1 MSLVDLETS
10 TALIPKAGLVVE
22 VDTDGQVLH
31 VFQDPTVAAYWV
43 SEAEEH
49 GGYMYLGSW
58 RTPFLARAPLGGTA

>member
-22 VDTDGQVLH
+22 VDADGQVLH
-31 VFQDPTVAAYWV
+31 LFQDPRLNAYWV

-58 RTPFLARAPLGGTA
+58 RTPFLARAKL